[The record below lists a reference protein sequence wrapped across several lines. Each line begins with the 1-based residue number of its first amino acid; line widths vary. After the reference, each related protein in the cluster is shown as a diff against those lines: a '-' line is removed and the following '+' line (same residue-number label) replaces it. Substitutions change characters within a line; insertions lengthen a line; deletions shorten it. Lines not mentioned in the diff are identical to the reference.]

1 MAEVVEGRAVAER
14 REIAEQ
20 AIDPNVTSAAV
31 VAAFWECLDGGID
44 PQAGY
49 EAMRAHVAQARKNV
63 RASAEATLLGQAA
76 ALNAIFADMA
86 RRRAQAHLGRP
97 GRAAERYLRL
107 AMRAQNQCRATL
119 NALAELSR
127 QRPDVV
133 EPSERIVRIER
144 RIVYPERRPNEEPV
158 AAGRAP
164 YPASDAADS
173 GADVEG
179 TTSGSGWETRSY
191 GAGLDGGTARRLFA
205 DDARA
210 QTMGALDRPAY
221 G

>member
-1 MAEVVEGRAVAER
+1 MEVVDGRVVGAL
-14 REIAEQ
+14 REVAEQ
-20 AIDPNVTSAAV
+20 AIDPDVTSAAV
-31 VAAFWECLDGGID
+31 VAAFWECLDGEID

-76 ALNAIFADMA
+76 ALNTIFADMA
-86 RRRAQAHLGRP
+86 RRAQAHLGRP

-127 QRPDVV
+127 QRPDVA
-133 EPSERIVRIER
+133 EPSDRIVRIER

-164 YPASDAADS
+164 YPASHAADS

-179 TTSGSGWETRSY
+179 TTSGSGWEEVAY
-191 GAGLDGGTARRLFA
+191 GAGLDGGAARGLFA

-210 QTMGALDRPAY
+210 QAVGAFDRPAY
-221 G
+221 E

>member
-1 MAEVVEGRAVAER
+1 MEVVDGRVVGAL
-14 REIAEQ
+14 REVAEQ
-20 AIDPNVTSAAV
+20 AIDPDVTSAAV

-86 RRRAQAHLGRP
+86 RRAQAHMGRP

-119 NALAELSR
+119 NAVAELSG
-127 QRPDVV
+127 QRPDVM

-144 RIVYPERRPNEEPV
+144 RIVYPERRPSEAPIAVERAPCPAV
-158 AAGRAP
+158 DAAGG
-164 YPASDAADS
+164 
-173 GADVEG
+173 GAEAEG
-179 TTSGSGWETRSY
+179 PTNGRGGEIRSY
-191 GAGLDGGTARRLFA
+191 GAGLDGGASRRLFA
-205 DDARA
+205 DGART
-210 QTMGALDRPAY
+210 QTVGGLHRSPYA
-221 G
+221 

>member
-1 MAEVVEGRAVAER
+1 MAEVIEGRGVARER
-14 REIAEQ
+14 ELAEQ
-20 AIDPNVTSAAV
+20 AIDPDVTSAAV

-86 RRRAQAHLGRP
+86 RRAQAHLGRP

-127 QRPDVV
+127 QRPDVA
-133 EPSERIVRIER
+133 EPSDRIVRIER
-144 RIVYPERRPNEEPV
+144 RIVYPERRPNEEPI

-164 YPASDAADS
+164 YPAGDAADS

-179 TTSGSGWETRSY
+179 TTSGSGWEEVAY

>member
-1 MAEVVEGRAVAER
+1 MTEVVEGRVVAER
-14 REIAEQ
+14 REVAEQ
-20 AIDPNVTSAAV
+20 AIDPDVTSAAV

-49 EAMRAHVAQARKNV
+49 EAMRAHVVQARKNV

-86 RRRAQAHLGRP
+86 RRAQAHMGRP

-119 NALAELSR
+119 NAVAELSG
-127 QRPDVV
+127 QRPDTV

-144 RIVYPERRPNEEPV
+144 RIVYPERRPNEEPI
-158 AAGRAP
+158 AAERAP
-164 YPASDAADS
+164 CPTVDPVSG

-179 TTSGSGWETRSY
+179 TRASSREETRSY
-191 GAGLDGGTARRLFA
+191 GARLDGGTARRLFA
-205 DDARA
+205 DGARA
-210 QTMGALDRPAY
+210 QTVGGLHRSPYA
-221 G
+221 

>member
-1 MAEVVEGRAVAER
+1 MEVVDGRAVVER
-14 REIAEQ
+14 QEVAEQ
-20 AIDPNVTSAAV
+20 AIDPDVTSAAV
-31 VAAFWECLDGGID
+31 VAAFWKCLDGGID

-86 RRRAQAHLGRP
+86 RRAQAHMGRP

-119 NALAELSR
+119 NAVAELSG

-144 RIVYPERRPNEEPV
+144 RIVYPERRPSEEPV
-158 AAGRAP
+158 AAERAP
-164 YPASDAADS
+164 CPAVDAV
-173 GADVEG
+173 GGDVEESR
-179 TTSGSGWETRSY
+179 TSSGGEIRSY
-191 GAGLDGGTARRLFA
+191 GAGLDGGASRRLFA
-205 DDARA
+205 DGART
-210 QTMGALDRPAY
+210 QTVGGLHRSPYA
-221 G
+221 

>member
-49 EAMRAHVAQARKNV
+49 EAMRAHVAQARQNV

-86 RRRAQAHLGRP
+86 RRAQAHMGRP

-119 NALAELSR
+119 NVVAELSG

-133 EPSERIVRIER
+133 EPNERIVRIER
-144 RIVYPERRPNEEPV
+144 RIVYPERRPGEEPI
-158 AAGRAP
+158 AAERAP
-164 YPASDAADS
+164 CPAVDGVGG
-173 GADVEG
+173 GAEAEG
-179 TTSGSGWETRSY
+179 PTNGNGGEIRSY
-191 GAGLDGGTARRLFA
+191 GARLDGGATRRLFA
-205 DDARA
+205 DGARA
-210 QTMGALDRPAY
+210 QTVGGLHRSPYA
-221 G
+221 

>member
-1 MAEVVEGRAVAER
+1 MAEVVEM
-14 REIAEQ
+14 REVAEQ
-20 AIDPNVTSAAV
+20 AIDPDVTSAAV

-49 EAMRAHVAQARKNV
+49 EAMRAHVVQARKNV

-86 RRRAQAHLGRP
+86 RRAQAHMGRP

-119 NALAELSR
+119 NAVAELSG

-144 RIVYPERRPNEEPV
+144 RIVYPERRPSEKAV
-158 AAGRAP
+158 AAEHAP
-164 YPASDAADS
+164 CPAGDAAGS
-173 GADVEG
+173 RVDVEG
-179 TTSGSGWETRSY
+179 IRANSGEETRSY
-191 GAGLDGGTARRLFA
+191 GARLDGGTARRLFA
-205 DDARA
+205 DGARA
-210 QTMGALDRPAY
+210 QTVGGLHRSPYA
-221 G
+221 

>member
-1 MAEVVEGRAVAER
+1 MDGRGLTRER
-14 REIAEQ
+14 ELAEQ
-20 AIDPNVTSAAV
+20 AIDPDVTSAAV

-86 RRRAQAHLGRP
+86 RRAQAHLGRP

-133 EPSERIVRIER
+133 EPSDRIVRIER
-144 RIVYPERRPNEEPV
+144 RIVYPERRPNEEPIAV
-158 AAGRAP
+158 LLKI
-164 YPASDAADS
+164 SE
-173 GADVEG
+173 GADPKK
-179 TTSGSGWETRSY
+179 
-191 GAGLDGGTARRLFA
+191 LFV
-205 DDARA
+205 
-210 QTMGALDRPAY
+210 MS
-221 G
+221 

>member
-1 MAEVVEGRAVAER
+1 MAELATM
-14 REIAEQ
+14 REVAEQ
-20 AIDPNVTSAAV
+20 AIDPDVTSAAV

-86 RRRAQAHLGRP
+86 RRAQAHMGRP

-119 NALAELSR
+119 NAVAELSG

-158 AAGRAP
+158 AAELAP
-164 YPASDAADS
+164 CPAVDAAGS
-173 GADVEG
+173 GTDVEG
-179 TTSGSGWETRSY
+179 ATSGSGEESRSY
-191 GAGLDGGTARRLFA
+191 GARLDGGAARRLFA
-205 DDARA
+205 DGARA
-210 QTMGALDRPAY
+210 QTVGGLHRSPYA
-221 G
+221 

>member
-1 MAEVVEGRAVAER
+1 MAEVIEGRGVARER
-14 REIAEQ
+14 ELAEQ
-20 AIDPNVTSAAV
+20 AIDPDVTSAAV

-86 RRRAQAHLGRP
+86 RRAQAHLGRP

-133 EPSERIVRIER
+133 EPSDRIVRIER
-144 RIVYPERRPNEEPV
+144 RIVYPERRPSEEAV
-158 AAGRAP
+158 AAELAP
-164 YPASDAADS
+164 CPAGDVADG
-173 GADVEG
+173 GANAEG
-179 TTSGSGWETRSY
+179 TTSGNGEEIRSY
-191 GAGLDGGTARRLFA
+191 GARLDGGATRRLFA
-205 DDARA
+205 DGARA
-210 QTMGALDRPAY
+210 QTVGGLYRSPYA
-221 G
+221 

>member
-1 MAEVVEGRAVAER
+1 MAEVIEGRGVARER
-14 REIAEQ
+14 ELAEQ
-20 AIDPNVTSAAV
+20 AIDPDVTSAAV

-86 RRRAQAHLGRP
+86 RRAQAHLGRP

-127 QRPDVV
+127 QRADVA
-133 EPSERIVRIER
+133 EPSDRIVRIER
-144 RIVYPERRPNEEPV
+144 RIVYPERRPNEELV

-164 YPASDAADS
+164 YPAGDADS

-179 TTSGSGWETRSY
+179 TTSGSGWEEVAY